1 MIARYQRKEFAKL
14 WSDEYKFKTYLSV
27 ELASIKAWMKQGVI
41 PKEDVLE
48 IVNHAKFTMDD
59 ISKFEEETKHDVIA
73 FTKAVSK
80 HLGKQAKWFH
90 YGLTS
95 TDVVDTANGLLIKE
109 ANTY

>member
-48 IVNHAKFTMDD
+48 IVNMM
-59 ISKFEEETKHDVIA
+59 
-73 FTKAVSK
+73 
-80 HLGKQAKWFH
+80 
-90 YGLTS
+90 
-95 TDVVDTANGLLIKE
+95 
-109 ANTY
+109 